1 MYPKLFDTLGNRKIF
16 FCKDWGW
23 KVCWKVGKYVNVFL
37 IQYVLG
43 IFQICLFL
51 QRKPIIGDKMVFNRM
66 WRGMICKNVAGC
78 AQLMNPWIGLF
89 DPRRSAIKA
98 QTVWK
103 AITSRIA
110 KQNEKL
116 ENIWLASNR
125 EREVGIGKSSSIKGS
140 ASVLYLNIT
149 VLYLNIGSRP
159 RLWHLFSGRFRNIHF
174 SKTFVRSFLR

>member
-23 KVCWKVGKYVNVFL
+23 KIGKSVNVFL

-66 WRGMICKNVAGC
+66 WRCMICENVASC

-89 DPRRSAIKA
+89 DPRRSTIKA

-140 ASVLYLNIT
+140 ASVLYLNI
-149 VLYLNIGSRP
+149 GSRP

-174 SKTFVRSFLR
+174 SKTFVRSSLR

>member
-1 MYPKLFDTLGNRKIF
+1 M
-16 FCKDWGW
+16 
-23 KVCWKVGKYVNVFL
+23 
-37 IQYVLG
+37 
-43 IFQICLFL
+43 QICLFL

-66 WRGMICKNVAGC
+66 WRGMICENVASC

-159 RLWHLFSGRFRNIHF
+159 RLSRSLWHLFSGRFRNIHF
-174 SKTFVRSFLR
+174 SKTFVRSSSH

>member
-1 MYPKLFDTLGNRKIF
+1 MVLNRLWR
-16 FCKDWGW
+16 C
-23 KVCWKVGKYVNVFL
+23 V
-37 IQYVLG
+37 
-43 IFQICLFL
+43 ICE
-51 QRKPIIGDKMVFNRM
+51 
-66 WRGMICKNVAGC
+66 NVASC

-89 DPRRSAIKA
+89 DPRRSTIKA

-140 ASVLYLNIT
+140 AVLYLNIVNKRLGIST
-149 VLYLNIGSRP
+149 LSQHHSTLSQHRQQAALVTFILGS
-159 RLWHLFSGRFRNIHF
+159 LSQYSLFKN
-174 SKTFVRSFLR
+174 LRQKLFTLECATQEATS